1 MKRISAILCFLLLF
15 QPFFTVN
22 AQELTQIVVKPSVEC
37 VKLSET
43 ITFTAT
49 AYDEN
54 GNPINGVTFSWH
66 ISGAGRIVSQT
77 ANSCLFAATTPGST
91 TITASAGGISGSVSF
106 STGSPKVSQVTVRVD
121 PEIAG
126 EVATYYV
133 SFQTDDC
140 GMLQAGDEIYIAF
153 PYGTIF
159 PRSYNCSTLT
169 VNGMP
174 AAYTQTTED
183 DIPILIITVPN
194 GFPLTTSFYIR
205 ICKVI
210 NPRGGACYMIAVA
223 TDKQPQWAL
232 SNSFA
237 IRGGVITAPIVTVK
251 PNIAGELAEYE
262 IKFTTSS
269 SGRLGSCY
277 NGYIQVE
284 FPYGTKVPSDIKAE
298 HVLVNGVYCS
308 SYDPVVNGRTVKL
321 YPGMTVLEESDVTIL
336 FTLDAQIRNPD
347 TPNDYELT
355 IWTSSDTVHVDSRP
369 YKINTSKITDVEVI
383 VDKPYINTVSA
394 YFIRFKTGL
403 VGRMKIN
410 GVITIYFP
418 TSIKLPASSRPG
430 DITVNGVPTS
440 KASIIEGSYTLKIQ
454 TPVDVE
460 PLSAVEIKI
469 SEAFGLINPPDPRK
483 YTLEIHTA
491 KEGTN
496 VKSNEFL
503 ISPSVIGDLSVKIK
517 TPYIGLVSQMDLTF
531 KTGGGGKLTK
541 DKDQIKIV
549 LPKGAY
555 LPNAIARQAIEI
567 QNTPLSITP
576 FIKKGDNEIW
586 LHPPVD
592 ILANEVVTVRFLE
605 EAGIQNPTTPGEV
618 YFQVATT
625 REVSYIQSP
634 NILISE
640 STIQNVTVQV
650 SHNAVSEITLMT
662 INFQLGEAGGLKA
675 KDKIIISFDAGYIL
689 PEQYEKGLWLND
701 KPVDPSWVWFR
712 QDEKYIELVVN
723 QDYPALSL
731 FSLKIMPECQLVNPE
746 KDGEVVLGIS
756 SSREPKTITS
766 SPYAI
771 IPLPKTEIQFEPSVP
786 DGKQNYY
793 ITEPVFSFQVRSAA
807 NDRVKTYYAINDG
820 EWGEF
825 TQRVRL
831 RSGEYTISYYSA
843 FSDSAKEEIHTYRVL
858 VDTQKPIMVLPEL
871 PIYTNQNPYRLE
883 INLIESNFEEATVG
897 NQSITSLIDGKIK
910 VLLNLSDG
918 ENRVWIWVKDKA
930 GNESEIEIQVV
941 LDTVNPDFELIT
953 PTPWMKS
960 IRKKISITGSV
971 EKETFL
977 TVNGNA
983 IPVENG
989 KFNTEYELQP
999 GINTLEFIAVDRAG
1013 NTKKYTAPVTYY
1025 PNFFAFMTIGK
1036 KQADTS
1042 FGPVELPDTPFLSK
1056 NTFMVPLRIFV
1067 ELLGLTVDYEPIF
1080 QMITIRDFSG
1090 REIVAQIGNPVYT
1103 VQGEK
1108 KTLPVAPVIRNGRT
1122 FVPIRLFAQEFGFQ
1136 ITYQEKPP
1144 SVRLTYVEN

>member
-1 MKRISAILCFLLLF
+1 MKKISAILCFILLF
-15 QPFFTVN
+15 QPIFTVK
-22 AQELTQIVVKPSVEC
+22 AQTITQIMVKPSVEC

-49 AYDEN
+49 AYDET
-54 GNPINGVTFSWH
+54 GNPVNGVTFTWH
-66 ISGAGRIVSQT
+66 LSGAGRIVSQT
-77 ANSCLFAATTPGST
+77 TNSCLYAATTPGSA
-91 TITASAGGISGSVSF
+91 TITASAGGVTGSVSF
-106 STGSPKVSQVTVRVD
+106 STGSPKVSHVTVRVE

-133 SFQTDDC
+133 SFQTDEC
-140 GMLQAGDEIYIAF
+140 GMLQSGDEIYIAF

-159 PRSYNCSTLT
+159 PRSYICNTLT

-174 AAYTQTTED
+174 AAYTNTTQD

-232 SNSFA
+232 SNPYA
-237 IRGGVITAPIVTVK
+237 IRGGVITPPMVK
-251 PNIAGELAEYE
+251 VEPNIAGELATYE

-284 FPYGTKVPSDIKAE
+284 FPYGTKVPAEIKAE
-298 HVLVNGVYCS
+298 HVLINGTYCS
-308 SYDPVVNGRTVKL
+308 SYDPDVNGRTVKL

-394 YFIRFKTGL
+394 YLIRFKTGL

-418 TSIKLPASSRPG
+418 TSVKLPASSRPG

-454 TPVDVE
+454 IPVDIE
-460 PLSAVEIKI
+460 PLSAVEITI
-469 SEAFGLINPPDPRK
+469 SEAFGLVNPPDPRK
-483 YTLEIHTA
+483 YMLEIHTA

-531 KTGGGGKLTK
+531 TTGGGGKLTK

-549 LPKGAY
+549 LPKGSY
-555 LPNAIARQAIEI
+555 LPNAISRQAIEI
-567 QNTPLSITP
+567 QNVPLTITP

-592 ILANEVVTVRFLE
+592 IHANEVVTVRFLE
-605 EAGIQNPTTPGEV
+605 EAGIQNPKTPGEV
-618 YFQVATT
+618 FFQVATT

-634 NILISE
+634 NIMISE
-640 STIQNVTVQV
+640 STIQDLSVHVTQ
-650 SHNAVSEITLMT
+650 NAVSEITVME
-662 INFQLGEAGGLKA
+662 IRFMLGEAGTLKA
-675 KDKIIISFDAGYIL
+675 KDKIMISFDAGYTL
-689 PEQYEKGLWLND
+689 PDQYEQGIWLNGE
-701 KPVDPSWVWFR
+701 PVESSWIWFR
-712 QDEKYIELVVN
+712 QDEKLIELVVN
-723 QDYPALSL
+723 RDYPALSV
-731 FSLKIMPECQLVNPE
+731 FTLKILPECKLTNPDRE
-746 KDGEVVLGIS
+746 GDVVLGIS
-756 SSREPKTITS
+756 SSREPKTIIS
-766 SPYAI
+766 FPYPI
-771 IPLPKTEIQFEPSVP
+771 IPLPKTEILFSPTVP

-793 ITEPVFSFQVRSAA
+793 ITEPEFSFQVRSAA
-807 NDRVKTYYAINDG
+807 NDRVKTYYAIHDG
-820 EWGEF
+820 EWQEY
-825 TQRVRL
+825 TQPVRL

-843 FSDSAKEEIHTYRVL
+843 FSDSAKEETHTYQLRI
-858 VDTQKPIMVLPEL
+858 DTQKPILVMPDL
-871 PIYTNQNPYRLE
+871 PIYTNQNPYLLE

-897 NQSITSLIDGKIK
+897 NQSVVSLVEGKIK
-910 VLLNLSDG
+910 VYLNLVEG
-918 ENRVWIWVKDKA
+918 ENKFWIWVKDKA
-930 GNESEIEIQVV
+930 GNESEIEIQVI
-941 LDTVNPDFELIT
+941 LDLTNPDFELIT

-960 IRKKISITGSV
+960 IRKKIPISGSV
-971 EKETFL
+971 EKDTIL
-977 TVNGNA
+977 TLNGEVIA
-983 IPVENG
+983 VENG
-989 KFNTEYELQP
+989 KFNTEWTLQP
-999 GINTLEFIAVDRAG
+999 GINTLEFMAVDRAG

-1025 PNFFAFMTIGK
+1025 PNFFAFITIGK

-1042 FGPVELPDTPFLSK
+1042 FGPVELPDAPFLSK
-1056 NTFMVPLRIFV
+1056 NTFMTPLRIFV

-1090 REIVAQIGNPVYT
+1090 REIVAQIGNSVYT
-1103 VQGEK
+1103 VNGEK
-1108 KTLPVAPVIRNGRT
+1108 KTLPVAPVIKNGRT

-1136 ITYQEKPP
+1136 IAYQEKPP